1 MSEAQFIYVISI
13 MFGAFWMFKL
23 YKIYTAKN
31 VVKKETNL
39 KSKQTL
45 KKKPKN
51 QNFDSDYSDV
61 LNSEK
66 YRVKGKFEF

>member
-39 KSKQTL
+39 ISKQFQIL
-45 KKKPKN
+45 K
-51 QNFDSDYSDV
+51 
-61 LNSEK
+61 
-66 YRVKGKFEF
+66 